1 MENPRASLINFIVH
15 QKCIALDSCILIY
28 HLEGDERFA
37 PAAREIIEV
46 LEAGRTRA
54 IISTL
59 ALLEIQVAPYRRKA
73 EDLADSYYALL
84 RQLKNCRWVDMTY
97 EIADR
102 AAQLRAKYRLG
113 TPDAIHVAT
122 AIESGAAAFVTND
135 SDLPEMDE
143 IQLVQVASFR
153 P

>member
-1 MENPRASLINFIVH
+1 METPRQSLTDLVAGN
-15 QKCIALDSCILIY
+15 KCIALDSCILIY

-102 AAQLRAKYRLG
+102 AAQLRAKYRLA

-143 IQLVQVASFR
+143 IQLVQIASFR

>member
-1 MENPRASLINFIVH
+1 MDTPRPSLRSIVARH
-15 QKCIALDSCILIY
+15 KCIALDSCVLIY

-37 PAAREIIEV
+37 PAAGEIIAC

-54 IISTL
+54 VISTL

-84 RQLKNCRWVDMTY
+84 RQLPNCRWVDMTY

-102 AAQLRAKYRLG
+102 AARLRAEYRLA
-113 TPDAIHVAT
+113 TPDAIHLAT
-122 AIESGAAAFVTND
+122 AIESGAAVFVTND
-135 SDLPEMDE
+135 SELPEMDE
-143 IQLVQVASFR
+143 LQLVQIASFA